1 MNPLMNLYMRQMA
14 ARGGRMGF
22 QGGGMDMGSA
32 KSQAKSKDIGDKGD
46 FGGLK
51 GGNKFGSD
59 PGKYNQN
66 REVVQRAQAAQ
77 EAAAQ
82 YGIPDVKQDT
92 GLFGLFKDVTL
103 NPFASFMTG
112 SIPGMFASLAFNK
125 GPYTKE
131 SLVTGDFANLTNAPA
146 DYRQAVLDTMGGTF
160 SAEQEA
166 QIAAG
171 DAARQAERE
180 ATRGPDSPA
189 FGAVPTAPI
198 NPFEGDTIKLQR
210 YEDFMK
216 AGYPADMAEYLV
228 NTLV

>member
-14 ARGGRMGF
+14 AQGGRMGF
-22 QGGGMDMGSA
+22 QGGGMSMGSA

-46 FGGLK
+46 FGGL
-51 GGNKFGSD
+51 GGGDKFGGD

-92 GLFGLFKDVTL
+92 GLLGLFKDVTL

-112 SIPGMFASLAFNK
+112 SIPSMFASLAFNK

-146 DYRQAVLDTMGGTF
+146 DYKSAVQDVMGGTF
-160 SAEQEA
+160 SAEQQA
-166 QIAAG
+166 QIDAGEAAK
-171 DAARQAERE
+171 QAEKD
-180 ATRGPDSPA
+180 ATKGPQNPLA
-189 FGAVPTAPI
+189 TTPIEQI
-198 NPFEGDTIKLQR
+198 NPFEGDTDKMQR
-210 YEDFMK
+210 YQDFMI

-228 NTLV
+228 NQLV

>member
-1 MNPLMNLYMRQMA
+1 VIRIP
-14 ARGGRMGF
+14 F

-32 KSQAKSKDIGDKGD
+32 ASQARSRSIGETGD
-46 FGGLK
+46 FGGNQM
-51 GGNKFGSD
+51 GNQDRERVDF
-59 PGKYNQN
+59 NAN
-66 REVVQRAQAAQ
+66 RENVRRAQAAQ
-77 EAAAQ
+77 VAAAQ
-82 YGIPDVKQDT
+82 YGIPDIKQDQ
-92 GLFGLFKDVTL
+92 GILGVFKDLTL
-103 NPFASFMTG
+103 NPAVSFLTG
-112 SIPGMFASLAFNK
+112 SPLGMFASLAFGK

>member
-1 MNPLMNLYMRQMA
+1 MRQMA

-22 QGGGMDMGSA
+22 QGGGMSMGNQA
-32 KSQAKSKDIGDKGD
+32 NQDKSTDIGNKGD
-46 FGGLK
+46 FGGL
-51 GGNKFGSD
+51 GGGDKFGSD

-66 REVVQRAQAAQ
+66 REVVERVQAAQ

-82 YGIPDVKQDT
+82 YGIPDVKKDT

-112 SIPGMFASLAFNK
+112 SIPGMFASLVFNK

-146 DYRQAVLDTMGGTF
+146 DYKSAVQDVMGGTF
-160 SAEQEA
+160 SAEQQA
-166 QIAAG
+166 QIDAGEAAK
-171 DAARQAERE
+171 QAEKD
-180 ATRGPDSPA
+180 ATKGPQNPLA
-189 FGAVPTAPI
+189 TTPIEQI
-198 NPFEGDTIKLQR
+198 NPFEGDTDKMQR
-210 YEDFMK
+210 YQDFMI

-228 NTLV
+228 NQLV